1 MSGDHQSKRSK
12 LKKKKNSRNRNDGFM
27 ETVNAFK
34 THIPNGSYYICIVGN
49 RCLYKSSVFRFS
61 SQ

>member
-1 MSGDHQSKRSK
+1 MSGNHQSKRSK
-12 LKKKKNSRNRNDGFM
+12 LKKKKNSRNRNGFM

-49 RCLYKSSVFRFS
+49 RSLY
-61 SQ
+61 